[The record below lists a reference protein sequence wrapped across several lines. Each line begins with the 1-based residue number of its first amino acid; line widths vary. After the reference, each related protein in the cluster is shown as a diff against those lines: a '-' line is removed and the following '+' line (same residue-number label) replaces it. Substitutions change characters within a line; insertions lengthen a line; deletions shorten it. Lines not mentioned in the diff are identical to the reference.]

1 MLVESINDMRKFLPA
16 IMMKGNPEVFDDALE
31 VAQES
36 LVDEILG
43 EDLESRLEKKDE
55 TDKRLL
61 KKVQRIISVQA
72 FLASIPEMDLI
83 LTDAGFAVTE
93 NDQMAPASQQRVQAL
108 IQSLS
113 AKLDDSKDRL
123 VLYLLR
129 SSGYES
135 WRGTEEFGRLSEG
148 LIMTYSEFKD
158 VAILNN
164 ITAPSYPKGWSDFL
178 KLTNSLNLALM
189 TDVASYISKDYAEE
203 LLEKTRDRE
212 AFSHVEQGVL
222 SHIKTAIAAF
232 AMGDRRTGID
242 QTIEAIS
249 DMKSNPESFPTY
261 MASAEAIDL
270 TLSHGDTP
278 IFTMF

>member
-129 SSGYES
+129 SSEYES

-158 VAILNN
+158 VAVLNN

>member
-43 EDLESRLEKKDE
+43 EDLESRLEKKDD

-129 SSGYES
+129 SSEYES
-135 WRGTEEFGRLSEG
+135 WRGTEEFERLSEG

-261 MASAEAIDL
+261 MASAEAIGL